1 MDEDLPAYT
10 NIMRH
15 SNHAPA
21 HRSEHTSFLE
31 NGKGHKFLTMS
42 VNSRSVD
49 PKSLPL
55 FLERDVISGHVE
67 LNLEKPEA
75 LKGVIISVSF

>member
-1 MDEDLPAYT
+1 MDEVLPEYT
-10 NIMRH
+10 TRH
-15 SNHAPA
+15 SNHVVPV
-21 HRSEHTSFLE
+21 HRSAHTSFLE
-31 NGKGHKFLTMS
+31 NGKSHRFLTMTI
-42 VNSRSVD
+42 NSRSVD

-75 LKGVIISVSF
+75 LKGVVISVSF